1 MTVFNRMRHGT
12 FRSFGTRNFRLF
24 FSGMVVSMA
33 GTWMQTVALS
43 WLVLQLSGNSG
54 VAVGLVI
61 SFQYLPTLFFGAY
74 GGVFIDAFDKR
85 KVMAFTQVVQALVAL
100 LLALLTFTDVIQ
112 LWMVY
117 AIVVLNGFALVVD
130 NPART
135 TIVSEFVGDDD
146 FPNAVG
152 LNNATM
158 QTARIAGPAIAGP
171 LIVLFGTA
179 VCFAVNSLSFVAML
193 VALAM
198 MRGSEM
204 RRRPPIG
211 RHKGQ
216 MRDGLRYIWRK
227 RDLRAALLIMA
238 VVGTLSFNMS
248 VITPLMAK
256 VEFAGDAAT
265 LSWMVIA
272 LGCGALVGAL
282 AFATRSAVTARLMVF
297 SGLVFGGLLLL
308 AAVAPTLAMFL
319 GVLAVIGATQ
329 TTFITSSNSLIQLR
343 ADPAMRGR
351 VMAVYNVA
359 VLGSTPIGGPLVG
372 WLSQQ
377 LGPRWAFVLEAV
389 GVFLAMAVFGTVFI
403 RACHRDRDTFERST
417 VPDGDHVVTAPPLTA
432 GARTSASS
440 TPVTPPASPAP
451 SPAR

>member
-1 MTVFNRMRHGT
+1 M
-12 FRSFGTRNFRLF
+12 
-24 FSGMVVSMA
+24 
-33 GTWMQTVALS
+33 
-43 WLVLQLSGNSG
+43 
-54 VAVGLVI
+54 VI

-135 TIVSEFVGDDD
+135 TIVSELVGDDD

-171 LIVLFGTA
+171 VIVLFGTA

-193 VALAM
+193 IALAM

-227 RDLRAALLIMA
+227 RDLRCPADRGGGGHA
-238 VVGTLSFNMS
+238 VVQHERDHTLTRWSS
-248 VITPLMAK
+248 PGCGHTEP
-256 VEFAGDAAT
+256 
-265 LSWMVIA
+265 MVIA

-282 AFATRSAVTARLMVF
+282 APRPGRRSPPMVF
-297 SGLVFGGLLLL
+297 GVGLRRVSRWPRSF
-308 AAVAPTLAMFL
+308 VPCR
-319 GVLAVIGATQ
+319 VLRAAVIGATQ
-329 TTFITSSNSLIQLR
+329 TTFITSSIHYPATLR
-343 ADPAMRGR
+343 SGDAGSGDGRTTSPCSGPPQSVAHSSGGSASNGAAMGARPGGGR
-351 VMAVYNVA
+351 VFWRWRSSAPCSSVHA
-359 VLGSTPIGGPLVG
+359 TA
-372 WLSQQ
+372 
-377 LGPRWAFVLEAV
+377 PRHV
-389 GVFLAMAVFGTVFI
+389 
-403 RACHRDRDTFERST
+403 RRST
-417 VPDGDHVVTAPPLTA
+417 VPTAT
-432 GARTSASS
+432 TW
-440 TPVTPPASPAP
+440 
-451 SPAR
+451 